1 VGGNENEAVDNKE
14 MDRVPDEEIKR
25 RNDMKRFEDLLN
37 SESATASSEFNSNS
51 GYLTRTQED
60 EAATAG
66 FRGIERL
73 YEGDVAPADPF
84 KDLVSIQTENVLGE
98 QGASR
103 IVPWLHKNTARHMD
117 YLVVITD
124 PRSKSTEL
132 RSTMKSLSK
141 GVTKDILEK
150 TIIIN
155 ADGPPENKRWLK
167 KNSETLSIFSDEK
180 REWMREY
187 TALGEKRW
195 SMCMFIL
202 HDGRVKKLVRELDE
216 DLACLQLRNAI
227 KSLD

>member
-1 VGGNENEAVDNKE
+1 MSWTVVSFPFVTRFRFFLTFWRKCVAFCFQS
-14 MDRVPDEEIKR
+14 MD
-25 RNDMKRFEDLLN
+25 
-37 SESATASSEFNSNS
+37 NS
-51 GYLTRTQED
+51 GNPEFLV
-60 EAATAG
+60 
-66 FRGIERL
+66 RGIERL

-155 ADGPPENKRWLK
+155 ADGPPENKR
-167 KNSETLSIFSDEK
+167 
-180 REWMREY
+180 
-187 TALGEKRW
+187 
-195 SMCMFIL
+195 
-202 HDGRVKKLVRELDE
+202 
-216 DLACLQLRNAI
+216 
-227 KSLD
+227 